1 MSNGI
6 NTVFSGQPDF
16 ERAED
21 ALGQFKAEYDGDRD
35 GHYQEYLQLSR
46 FIQALFISGNGY
58 VVDTGN
64 FQNVNR
70 AILDDIL
77 RNIKKHP
84 HIWKLFMVC

>member
-21 ALGQFKAEYDGDRD
+21 ALSQFKAEYDGNRYE
-35 GHYQEYLQLSR
+35 HQEYLRLSR
-46 FIQALFISGNGY
+46 FIQALFISENGY
-58 VVDTGN
+58 VIDTGN